1 MTAIK
6 KGEGEGEGR
15 PQNKAIRA
23 PVGANK
29 FQVALFTKTISSWRS
44 KGWSYLA
51 SSITSISLFWT
62 MWENST
68 STTRMS
74 TFKLLILSKGKSSI
88 SAAKATCPR
97 KTNTLPR
104 YFLFFC
110 GHCLLVFFI
119 GPSLRILTTW
129 CHGIVWRMPSTAPS
143 TSKLKKSTV
152 GESMAARRVK
162 SGRHCTLGCY
172 DFWFFGISIRASR
185 FFRVLSK
192 LRGIAINW
200 GLEAVLKPPA
210 RVRYWWKITNKH
222 QKKKLSQKNNKL
234 VFNSS
239 VIETKGFGC
248 FWDSFGGVWGPPDIQ
263 LGGEM
268 PYCGNMWLFTP
279 R

>member
-88 SAAKATCPR
+88 SAAKATCPGNEYSA
-97 KTNTLPR
+97 KIFSILLWSLSIGLFYWPLPEDIDHMVPW
-104 YFLFFC
+104 YCLKDAEYSPLNIQAEEVHC
-110 GHCLLVFFI
+110 GRV
-119 GPSLRILTTW
+119 
-129 CHGIVWRMPSTAPS
+129 HGSEE
-143 TSKLKKSTV
+143 
-152 GESMAARRVK
+152 GEE
-162 SGRHCTLGCY
+162 
-172 DFWFFGISIRASR
+172 W
-185 FFRVLSK
+185 
-192 LRGIAINW
+192 
-200 GLEAVLKPPA
+200 
-210 RVRYWWKITNKH
+210 
-222 QKKKLSQKNNKL
+222 
-234 VFNSS
+234 
-239 VIETKGFGC
+239 
-248 FWDSFGGVWGPPDIQ
+248 
-263 LGGEM
+263 
-268 PYCGNMWLFTP
+268 
-279 R
+279 